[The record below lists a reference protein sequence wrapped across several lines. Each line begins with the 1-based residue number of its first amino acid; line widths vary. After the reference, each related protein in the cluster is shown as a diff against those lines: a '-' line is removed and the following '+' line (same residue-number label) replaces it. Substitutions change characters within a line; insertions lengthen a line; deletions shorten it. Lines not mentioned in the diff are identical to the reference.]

1 MTACENIEIPPSWEK
16 LRLDDF
22 HGLCMVIGAT
32 DSGKSTF
39 ARYLY
44 YRLRAYHKRVAFIDG
59 DVGQASL
66 GPPTTMTLVVNRD
79 EEDFPSPG
87 GICYRVFVG
96 STSPRGHMLQTIVG
110 LHKLA
115 RQAYRLQA
123 TATVV
128 DPTGF
133 IAPDQGG
140 GILKLSKV
148 EILEPKIVFA
158 IRRDRELD
166 HIITPLRRS
175 GRTRL
180 IELSPAPA
188 VKPRDF
194 ATRRAHRTASFKRY
208 FAGSEIIEINWAKFA
223 VIPVPY
229 FYPGRLISLDNVKG
243 FSLGLGIVA
252 DVNPSEKVVSVI
264 TPVRSIDK
272 LDTIRLGN
280 IYLDPSTYEE
290 RPRGDAV

>member
-1 MTACENIEIPPSWEK
+1 
-16 LRLDDF
+16 
-22 HGLCMVIGAT
+22 MVIGAT

-44 YRLRAYHKRVAFIDG
+44 SRLRAYHKRVAFIDG
-59 DVGQASL
+59 DIGQASL

-79 EEDFPSPG
+79 EENFPTPS

-96 STSPRGHMLQTIVG
+96 STSPRGHMLQTVVG

-128 DPTGF
+128 DTTGF
-133 IAPDQGG
+133 IDRDQGG
-140 GILKLSKV
+140 GILKFSKV
-148 EILEPKIVFA
+148 DILEPKVVFA
-158 IRRDRELD
+158 IRRDRELE
-166 HIITPLRRS
+166 HVLTPLRRS

-180 IELSPAPA
+180 VELSPASA

-194 ATRRAHRTASFKRY
+194 ATRRAHRLASFQQY
-208 FAGSEIIEINWAKFA
+208 FTDSEMVEINWAKFA
-223 VIPVPY
+223 VIPSPV
-229 FYPGRLISLDNVKG
+229 FHPGRLISLDNVKG
-243 FSLGLGIVA
+243 FCIGLGIVT

-280 IYLDPSTYEE
+280 VYLDPDTYEE
-290 RPRGDAV
+290 RKRWAIGSENEEPAST